1 VPKWPLDKFHIS
13 ARVKTSLG
21 RNCLCKFF
29 SSFSPL
35 SYHFSEIPL
44 FSLLEFGSK
53 AYILIV

>member
-1 VPKWPLDKFHIS
+1 LDKFHIS